1 MALCRFPSSRPCF
14 RLRRVTPGWREGSPR
29 RPSRLPK
36 GQSPCRAGSRSGREF
51 VTNSRRRIHASRG
64 VILRPFPPASQKR
77 SMTTLL
83 EPRVTLS
90 YLAYLG
96 YPHSSSWSSFATSHP
111 PSPSAPLT
119 SSRNSSSSYPFSGSA
134 GSTSTSSAA
143 GGSSSNS
150 SAAQTWQDHPSYQL
164 LPTTSALQITK
175 PRRPSRRKGTPVER
189 NVFLAYVLG
198 AAGSGK
204 TSLLRAF
211 VGKGFD
217 EEDKLLAAGVESSRA
232 GAAAAAAAA
241 RGSGARGG
249 GHVTAITTKGMTSG
263 RGKDKSVVNCVE
275 EGGGERYLVVS
286 FGNIPSSMPVP

>member
-1 MALCRFPSSRPCF
+1 MALCRFLNSKLCF
-14 RLRRVTPGWREGSPR
+14 RLRPATLGWREGSPR
-29 RPSRLPK
+29 RLLRLPK
-36 GQSPCRAGSRSGREF
+36 GQSLCRVGSRSGRELSQF
-51 VTNSRRRIHASRG
+51 RVAVCFG
-64 VILRPFPPASQKR
+64 VILRPSR
-77 SMTTLL
+77 RRECSMTTLL

-119 SSRNSSSSYPFSGSA
+119 SSRNSSSNSYPFSSSA

-143 GGSSSNS
+143 GGSSMNSS
-150 SAAQTWQDHPSYQL
+150 SAAQTSPDHPSYQL
-164 LPTTSALQITK
+164 LPTTSALQITR

-217 EEDKLLAAGVESSRA
+217 EEAIESSRV
-232 GAAAAAAAA
+232 AA
-241 RGSGARGG
+241 RGPGARGA

-286 FGNIPSSMPVP
+286 SGRSLLMAVRWL